1 MLHNCNKH
9 VINICI
15 GLSTPIVAQ
24 YFIVIGRFFRVAA
37 KLILQKVVR
46 LILMIYICK
55 QIIKVK
61 LLQPLKTAII

>member
-1 MLHNCNKH
+1 MLHNCNKY

-37 KLILQKVVR
+37 KLIL
-46 LILMIYICK
+46 
-55 QIIKVK
+55 
-61 LLQPLKTAII
+61 